1 MSELKVDH
9 LTKKFGRKK
18 ALDDVSL
25 TFEAGKIHAL
35 LGRNGAGKS
44 TLLGL
49 ASNRL
54 VPTSGCV
61 LVDGESVAD
70 NPAALAKVYALGAE
84 NPYPEN
90 FRVERLY
97 RELEAFYEGFDHDAA
112 MRISKEFGL
121 NVRARIDQLSTGYRT
136 IFRLV
141 IPLALDVEYLL
152 LDEPVLG
159 LDANAR
165 ELFYRLLLED
175 YLEKQRTVIVATH
188 LIEEVA
194 NLVEQVAVIDHGRV
208 LLQASVDELRASGYS
223 VTGCAED
230 VDAYCAGREVLG
242 VDEIGGLK
250 TAYVRGV
257 FDAEAAGE
265 RLTSAP
271 MNLQKLFVKLTEGN
285 KR

>member
-1 MSELKVDH
+1 MNELKVDH
-9 LTKKFGRKK
+9 LTKKFGRKT

-44 TLLGL
+44 TLFGL
-49 ASNRL
+49 AANRL
-54 VPTSGCV
+54 VPTSGSV
-61 LVDGESVAD
+61 FVDGEPVVD
-70 NPAALAKVYALGAE
+70 NPAALAKVYTLGAE

-97 RELEAFYEGFDHDAA
+97 QELEVFYEGFDRDAA

-136 IFRLV
+136 VFRLA
-141 IPLALDVEYLL
+141 IALALDVEYLL

-175 YLEKQRTVIVATH
+175 YLEKQRTIIVATH

-208 LLQASVDELRASGYS
+208 LLQASVDELRASAYS
-223 VTGCAED
+223 VTGCPED
-230 VDAYCAGREVLG
+230 VDAYCVGREVLG
-242 VDEIGGLK
+242 VDEIGGIK
-250 TAYVRGV
+250 VAYVRGV
-257 FDAEAAGE
+257 FDAEEAGE